1 MKRRRETTRLLADCM
16 PYEFAA
22 HRIRLDL
29 GQPWVVGFRRP
40 LFLTRQ
46 WAYVDVDGA
55 ARGS

>member
-1 MKRRRETTRLLADCM
+1 M
-16 PYEFAA
+16 PYEFTA

-46 WAYVDVDGA
+46 WAYVDVHVA
-55 ARGS
+55 ARGI